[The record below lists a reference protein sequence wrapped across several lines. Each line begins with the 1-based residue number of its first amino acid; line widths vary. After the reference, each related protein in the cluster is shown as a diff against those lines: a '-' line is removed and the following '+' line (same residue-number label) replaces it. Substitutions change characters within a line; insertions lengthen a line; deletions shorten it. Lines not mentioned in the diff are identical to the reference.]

1 MTWAF
6 LFMAVFLV
14 GMILAAVTGLLG
26 DLRSLA
32 RSRHMVAPPHLAT
45 VSGIAR
51 CLSVG
56 LTAFGLFGLLSTFH
70 HRGGIDPVHT
80 LGVAVAAG
88 ILGLAIAIVARAVLA
103 RCAKPRAGFETA
115 TVVREIPAQGFGQ
128 IQIPGSCG
136 VMTLAARAED
146 GAAIASGTQV
156 EIVDSQRSVI
166 VVRERRN
173 AT

>member
-14 GMILAAVTGLLG
+14 GVILAAVTGLLG

-32 RSRHMVAPPHLAT
+32 RNRYMVAPPHLAT

-56 LTAFGLFGLLSTFH
+56 MIGFGLFGLFSIFH
-70 HRGGIDPVHT
+70 HRGSVDPVHT
-80 LGVAVAAG
+80 FGVAVVAG
-88 ILGLAIAIVARAVLA
+88 LLALAIAVAARAVLA
-103 RCAKPRAGFETA
+103 RCARTPGAIETA
-115 TVVREIPAQGFGQ
+115 TVVREIPANGFGQ
-128 IQIPGSCG
+128 IQVPGTCST
-136 VMTLAARAED
+136 MTLAARAED
-146 GAAIASGTQV
+146 GAAIAIGTEV

-173 AT
+173 DA